1 MADNEPQ
8 NESPFM
14 NREILEMF
22 GELSKGQ
29 DRIEAQVK
37 HTNGRVTQLE
47 RWKYIGIGA
56 TAVLTTVVVPIL
68 SWALYVLVNI
78 QGQINTAVDRAL
90 SAYEI
95 TNYENK

>member
-1 MADNEPQ
+1 MADKEPSQ
-8 NESPFM
+8 NEAPFM

-56 TAVLTTVVVPIL
+56 TSVLTIVVVPIL

-78 QGQINTAVDRAL
+78 QGQINHAVDQAL
-90 SAYEI
+90 SAYNIE
-95 TNYENK
+95 K

>member
-1 MADNEPQ
+1 MADIENT
-8 NESPFM
+8 NDAPFM

-29 DRIEAQVK
+29 DRIESQVK
-37 HTNGRVTQLE
+37 HTNGRVTALE

-56 TAVLTTVVVPIL
+56 TCVLTTVVVPIL

-78 QGQINTAVDRAL
+78 QGQINMAVDRAL
-90 SAYEI
+90 SAYTVE
-95 TNYENK
+95 K